1 MKIVLT
7 KITVALAIV
16 TLALLFC
23 SLPAMAAEF
32 HAYAPSG
39 ERQALLTVAIEPKAT
54 AAAAAPV
61 HATPLGFK
69 GTTIIAHPTQP
80 WLYVSGAAP
89 GGPNA
94 AVVRLAA
101 TGLPESVEACT
112 LDRGY
117 CWLSID
123 RTERFL
129 LGCDYGTGKVDIFPL
144 DATGKPGER
153 CGGADQ
159 GRKEG
164 HCAQPTPDNK
174 FVYVPH
180 VKGNSALFQYAFD
193 AATGRLTPLDPLDVG
208 PPEGSGPRH
217 VAYHPTLPLAYFSEE
232 QGLGVSVYER
242 AADGR
247 LTLRSRPRPKPEVAP
262 APSLAGADIV
272 LTPDAKHLFMSIRDF
287 AGNTDLIARYRVA
300 ADGSLEPLPGTP
312 ADDVPWGM
320 AVSADGRFMAVT
332 NFGSKTLSV
341 YRIDAGGG
349 LERLTTVDVED
360 RLMDVVVR

>member
-7 KITVALAIV
+7 KITAAI
-16 TLALLFC
+16 ALLFC
-23 SLPAMAAEF
+23 SLPTVAAES
-32 HAYAPSG
+32 HAYAPAG
-39 ERQALLTVAIEPKAT
+39 ARQALLTVAIEAAGGT
-54 AAAAAPV
+54 AAAAPV

-69 GTTIIAHPTQP
+69 GMTIVAHPSEP
-80 WLYVSGAAP
+80 WLYVSGAAATP

-94 AVVRLAA
+94 AVVRLGAD
-101 TGLPESVEACT
+101 GLPESVEACT
-112 LDRGY
+112 LDNGY

-144 DATGKPGER
+144 GATGQPGER

-164 HCAQPTPDNK
+164 HCVQPTPDNR

-180 VKGNSALFQYAFD
+180 VKGNNALFQYAFD
-193 AATGRLTPLDPLDVG
+193 AADGRLSPLDPVDVD

-242 AADGR
+242 AVDGR
-247 LTLRSRPRPKPEVAP
+247 LTLRSRVRPKPEITP
-262 APSLAGADIV
+262 APSLSGSDIV
-272 LTPDAKHLFMSIRDF
+272 LTPDGRHLFMGIRDF
-287 AGNTDLIARYRVA
+287 SGTADLIARYRVTA
-300 ADGSLEPLPGTP
+300 AGGLEPLPGTP

-320 AVSADGRFMAVT
+320 AVSNDGRVLAIT
-332 NFGSKTLSV
+332 NFGSKTLSA
-341 YRIDAGGG
+341 YHIDPQGK
-349 LERLTTVDVED
+349 LERMTTTDVED
-360 RLMDVVVR
+360 SLMDVVVR